1 MNNNT
6 LEINGTSVNYTVS
19 SIHENGMFYGFY
31 EFVLYHLVTIGVVFL
46 IIAAIIVKDYG
57 TKRNL
62 KIATSVLDSISPLLH
77 KSFSNYSG

>member
-19 SIHENGMFYGFY
+19 SIHENGMFDGFY

-77 KSFSNYSG
+77 KIFSNYSG